1 MLEGIPKI
9 SVLVITYKQEEL
21 IKRAIN
27 SLLKQRDYIYEICVS
42 DDCSPDGT
50 WEVLQQYDKQ
60 YPGLFKLQRHPQNVG
75 IFENLESTWSM
86 PSGDMI
92 YRLAGD
98 DECGDG
104 WFKTV
109 VDFIREN
116 KIDYKNRR
124 VCIYGNY
131 QCIYPNGDTT
141 IRRND
146 AVLTGVSPF
155 RLSFRHLID
164 NRSTCYSKA
173 ILDNFQKVSQG
184 RSYVVETAQDI
195 QLQIYSE
202 DNYYIPYVGNIY
214 YTRIGVSV
222 NMNKD
227 ETDEHIE
234 VQKFAVQTAMKAGV
248 VFEQKDIYYSEF
260 SIALLELKKKKTIGG
275 IIKASRLF
283 FKSHDSRIGR
293 NGRMFKR
300 VLFAMVRRLPH
311 KKPLTWNI

>member
-1 MLEGIPKI
+1 MIEGIPRI

-50 WEVLQQYDKQ
+50 WEVLQQYDKDF
-60 YPGLFKLQRHPQNVG
+60 PGLFKLNRHPQNVG

-86 PSGDMI
+86 PTGDMI

-98 DECGDG
+98 DECGEG
-104 WFKTV
+104 WFKVV
-109 VDFIREN
+109 VDYIRDN
-116 KIDYKNRR
+116 KIDYKNNR

-131 QCIYPNGDTT
+131 QCIYPNGDTS

-146 AVLTGVSPF
+146 AIQTGVSPF

-164 NRSTCYSKA
+164 NRSTCYSKS
-173 ILDNFQKVSQG
+173 ILDCFKKVSQG

-195 QLQIYSE
+195 QLQIYSKE
-202 DNYYIPYVGNIY
+202 NHYIPYVGNVY

-222 NMNKD
+222 NMNND

-234 VQKFAVQTAMKAGV
+234 VQKFAIQTAKDAGV
-248 VFEQKDIYYSEF
+248 VFEEKDIAFSEF
-260 SIALLELKKKKTIGG
+260 SIALLKFKKIKTVSG
-275 IIKASRLF
+275 LF
-283 FKSHDSRIGR
+283 KICQLFVKSYDSKIAR
-293 NGRMFKR
+293 NGRQLKR
-300 VLFAMVRRLPH
+300 VLFAVVRRIPH
-311 KKPLTWNI
+311 RKPICWNI